1 MNAKEA
7 LVRKSAFPKPP
18 ISRNIEP
25 VVKSGVA
32 HKEMTEKVIQK
43 ALMNQ
48 STSKAPGP
56 DKFNFRIHLVSDSI
70 QS

>member
-1 MNAKEA
+1 M
-7 LVRKSAFPKPP
+7 
-18 ISRNIEP
+18 
-25 VVKSGVA
+25 SGVA
-32 HKEMTEKVIQK
+32 HKEVTEKVIEK

-48 STSKAPGP
+48 STSKAPRP